1 LHLHIFESIEQLI
14 ADINENRHRFYCF
27 GFEISQVTPRVQE
40 VNITV
45 YFARDSLSGII
56 NTFTPLY
63 DQSLKNPDWT
73 HYNRTMGLG
82 TPHFMIVMADFL
94 LMMMRGHRMQ
104 EIELAFIPMK
114 TPEFK

>member
-1 LHLHIFESIEQLI
+1 
-14 ADINENRHRFYCF
+14 
-27 GFEISQVTPRVQE
+27 VTPRIHE

-45 YFARDSLSGII
+45 YFARDSLSGIV

-73 HYNRTMGLG
+73 HYNRTMSQG